1 MLYSA
6 GLSFQF
12 FSYFSGNG
20 ILNQVHQSLYK
31 RMRRPS
37 VCASWNVELGGRRWS
52 AVPKQLKSLT
62 YFLKFCPSSANEPW
76 AIHHGTIWYLTVA
89 GVAWY
94 GEGKKEVF

>member
-37 VCASWNVELGGRRWS
+37 VCASWNVELGGRR
-52 AVPKQLKSLT
+52 
-62 YFLKFCPSSANEPW
+62 
-76 AIHHGTIWYLTVA
+76 
-89 GVAWY
+89 
-94 GEGKKEVF
+94 